1 MSFAGIKHV
10 VVAVVVVVNG
20 IELEEAISDLELER
34 LLAL

>member
-10 VVAVVVVVNG
+10 VVVVVVNG

-34 LLAL
+34 LLAR

>member
-1 MSFAGIKHV
+1 MSLAGIKH
-10 VVAVVVVVNG
+10 VVAVVVVVKG